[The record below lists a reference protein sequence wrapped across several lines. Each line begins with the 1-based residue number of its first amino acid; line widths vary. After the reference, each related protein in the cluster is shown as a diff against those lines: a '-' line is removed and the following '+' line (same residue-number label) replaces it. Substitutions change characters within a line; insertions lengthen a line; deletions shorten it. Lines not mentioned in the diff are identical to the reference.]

1 MSDENKS
8 NSKKNFA
15 DQQDGKKSLDVETNA
30 INTSS
35 AGFQA
40 IAAAYGDYTK
50 KSFEDTKS
58 FGKKLSSVKSIDQ
71 AIEVQI
77 EFARTTCETFVEE
90 SQKIAA
96 LYGDLAKQTYGGFV
110 TLSR

>member
-15 DQQDGKKSLDVETNA
+15 DQQDGKKPLDVETNA
-30 INTSS
+30 VN

-40 IAAAYGDYTK
+40 IAAAYGAYTK

-58 FGKKLSSVKSIDQ
+58 FIKKLSSVKSIDQ
-71 AIEVQI
+71 AIEVQT

-96 LYGDLAKQTYGGFV
+96 LYGHLAKQTYGGFV